1 MKTCYLVGIGMGN
14 PDTLTL
20 AGQKAIAAA
29 GQIVGAAR
37 MLAAFPDHPGARK
50 ALIRAED
57 IAKAVSDFPGDT
69 AVLLSGDV
77 GFYSGAAKLHAL
89 LKDALV
95 EAIPG
100 ISSLSYFCARLHR
113 SYQDVHVVSVHGRE
127 ANVVGEIQS
136 HKETF
141 LLTGSN
147 FNAAAVCQALT
158 AAGLG
163 KLEVSV
169 GQRLSYPE
177 ERIVRGEAEALVDET
192 FDDLAVMLVDN
203 PAPLSWRCGAP
214 SLFDSQLH
222 RGKVPMT
229 KEAVRTLAVAR
240 MEVAPEHTVWDV
252 GAGTGSV
259 SCALAMAAY
268 QGQVYAVE
276 REMDAVALIE
286 ENRASFGLS
295 NLHVVLG
302 EAPKALLAL
311 PAPDRVFV
319 GGSGGEM
326 EEIFRA
332 ALTKNPAVRICLT
345 AVSLESLT
353 QGLRVFEGL
362 GLQNV
367 DVTQLTAAQAKK
379 LGSYHMM
386 LGQNPVYIL
395 SGEGQP

>member
-89 LKDALV
+89 LKDVEV

-147 FNAAAVCQALT
+147 FTAAAVCQALT

-163 KLEVSV
+163 KLQVFV

-203 PAPLSWRCGAP
+203 PAPLAWRCGAP

-259 SCALAMAAY
+259 SCALAMAAFR
-268 QGQVYAVE
+268 GQVYAVE

-286 ENRASFGLS
+286 ENRAAFGLS

-302 EAPKALLAL
+302 EAPKALLDL
-311 PAPDRVFV
+311 PKPDRVFV

>member
-37 MLAAFPDHPGARK
+37 MLAAFPDHPGQRK

-136 HKETF
+136 HQETF

-147 FNAAAVCQALT
+147 FTAAAVCQALT

-163 KLEVSV
+163 KLQVFV

-259 SCALAMAAY
+259 SCALAMAAFR
-268 QGQVYAVE
+268 GQVYAVE
-276 REMDAVALIE
+276 REVDAVALIE
-286 ENRASFGLS
+286 ENRAAFGLS

-302 EAPKALLAL
+302 EAPKALLDL
-311 PAPDRVFV
+311 PKPDRVFV

-332 ALTKNPAVRICLT
+332 ALAKNPAVRICLT

>member
-100 ISSLSYFCARLHR
+100 ISSLSYFCAKLCR

-147 FNAAAVCQALT
+147 CTAAAVCQALT

-163 KLEVSV
+163 KLQVFV

-259 SCALAMAAY
+259 SCALAMAAFR
-268 QGQVYAVE
+268 GQVYAVE

-302 EAPKALLAL
+302 EAPKALLDL
-311 PAPDRVFV
+311 PKPDRVFV

-332 ALTKNPAVRICLT
+332 ALAKNPAVRFCLT

>member
-37 MLAAFPDHPGARK
+37 MLAAFPDHPGQRK

-89 LKDALV
+89 IKDVEV

-136 HKETF
+136 HQETF

-147 FNAAAVCQALT
+147 YTAAAVCQALT

-163 KLEVSV
+163 KLEVAV

-203 PAPLSWRCGAP
+203 PAPLAWRCGAP

-259 SCALAMAAY
+259 SCALAMAAFR
-268 QGQVYAVE
+268 GQVYAVE
-276 REMDAVALIE
+276 REVDAVALIE
-286 ENRASFGLS
+286 ENRAAFGLS

-302 EAPKALLAL
+302 EAPKALLDL
-311 PAPDRVFV
+311 PKPDRVFV

-332 ALTKNPAVRICLT
+332 ALAKNPAVRICLT